1 MMEEMGGPIITPGG
15 GDVKDDSWEQIVDCI
30 KKCQPLTDFTH
41 FQVAFHYPSQN
52 LLLQLHAIKNDTI
65 TVSSILEALSNLF
78 KTQAEFVIA
87 CVKLFHNKDRH
98 GRTMVLDYA

>member
-1 MMEEMGGPIITPGG
+1 MSTINRLHPFSGALPLPLSKPVVAITCN
-15 GDVKDDSWEQIVDCI
+15 KEC
-30 KKCQPLTDFTH
+30 
-41 FQVAFHYPSQN
+41 
-52 LLLQLHAIKNDTI
+52 TI